1 MALVV
6 SQQRRLPPL
15 AAWLLRCAPMSAA
28 TSPPS
33 VSERLRLRQG
43 KKAGLSPG
51 SLVHIGKRRL
61 EGPRITVFE
70 YDADT
75 LHERVLPSLKD
86 EASHCRKEDK
96 DTVIWVDVDG
106 ISEADCITD
115 LGQRF
120 GLHQLVLEDVMNAGQ
135 RVKIEDYTDC
145 LFVVLKMLDVD
156 EENEVL
162 FVEQLSLVLGK
173 NFVITFQ
180 EQTGDVFDGVRDRIK
195 NNKGRIRR
203 MGADYLLYALLD
215 AVVDKYAVVLDSMS
229 EIVES
234 LEEKLQTKPQS
245 VSVNDIYVLKREVQF
260 LRRQI
265 APAPNVFSDLV
276 HQEPGLLSPSV
287 DVYLRDVFDHST
299 RAAQNVEALH
309 DMTQAMVEM
318 YHSNQSARLNEVM
331 RLLTVISTIF
341 MPLTFIVGVYGMN
354 FDNMPELRLHNGY
367 YVCLAVMATVA
378 VAMTIYMKRNR
389 WL

>member
-1 MALVV
+1 MAQTDGPA
-6 SQQRRLPPL
+6 SQLPRLWARL
-15 AAWLLRCAPMSAA
+15 IRCAPMSTAP
-28 TSPPS
+28 TPPA
-33 VSERLRLRQG
+33 SERLRLRQG
-43 KKAGLSPG
+43 TKAGLSPG

-61 EGPRITVFE
+61 DGPRITVFE

-75 LHERVLPSLKD
+75 LHERVVASLKD
-86 EASHCRKEDK
+86 EGPQCRKEQSK

-135 RVKIEDYTDC
+135 RVKLEDYNDC
-145 LFVVLKMLDVD
+145 LFVVLKMLDVNDD
-156 EENEVL
+156 EEVL

-195 NNKGRIRR
+195 SNKGRIRR

-234 LEEKLQTKPQS
+234 LEEKLQVKPQS

-276 HQEPGLLSPSV
+276 HQEPGLLSSSV

-354 FDNMPELRLHNGY
+354 FDNMPELRMHNGY
-367 YVCLAVMATVA
+367 YVCLAVMAVVA
-378 VAMTIYMKRNR
+378 VGMTIYMKRNR